1 MTPRTAIIGI
11 GITPFGKFIDRSLR
25 SLSEEAV
32 ANALKDAG
40 ITAADVDRV
49 FFGNGV
55 AGLITGQEMIRGQ
68 VALRYTGLAGK
79 PLINVENACA
89 SGSSAFYLAWQA
101 VESGQADIALAVGA
115 EKLSHVDKTVSS
127 GAFGAAIDLEQPLPL
142 ELNEGSGTV
151 FMDIY
156 AARARKYMDAS
167 GATDEDLAQIVVKSR
182 AGGHVNP
189 IAHFRKETTVEEVLA
204 SRMISKPLTL
214 PMCSSMSDGAAAVVL
229 CSTKMLA
236 RLGVR
241 CPVYVAGSV
250 LVAGMGDNPELPNC
264 AERAGAEVYALSGIG
279 PSEVHVVELHDG
291 AAPGE
296 LMHYEELQLCRPGEG
311 PALLRSGAT
320 RIGGRIPVNPS
331 GGLLSRGHPIGATGI
346 AQLVE
351 LTNQLRG
358 DAGGRQREGAKV
370 ALADNGGGRFG
381 SDSASGVATILCT

>member
-40 ITAADVDRV
+40 IDAADVDRV

-115 EKLSHVDKTVSS
+115 EKLSHVDKKVSS

-156 AARARKYMDAS
+156 AARARKYMEAS

-189 IAHFRKETTVEEVLA
+189 IAQFRKETTVEEVLA
-204 SRMISKPLTL
+204 SRMISKPLTM
-214 PMCSSMSDGAAAVVL
+214 PMCSSMSDGAAVVVL

-236 RLGVR
+236 RLGAR
-241 CPVYVAGSV
+241 RPVYVAGSV

-264 AERAGAEVYALSGIG
+264 AERAAAEVYALSGIG

-296 LMHYEELQLCRPGEG
+296 LMHYEELQLCLPGEG

-358 DAGGRQREGAKV
+358 DAGVRQREGAKV

>member
-156 AARARKYMDAS
+156 AARARKYMEAS
-167 GATDEDLAQIVVKSR
+167 GATDEDLAQV
-182 AGGHVNP
+182 P
-189 IAHFRKETTVEEVLA
+189 
-204 SRMISKPLTL
+204 
-214 PMCSSMSDGAAAVVL
+214 
-229 CSTKMLA
+229 
-236 RLGVR
+236 
-241 CPVYVAGSV
+241 
-250 LVAGMGDNPELPNC
+250 
-264 AERAGAEVYALSGIG
+264 
-279 PSEVHVVELHDG
+279 
-291 AAPGE
+291 
-296 LMHYEELQLCRPGEG
+296 
-311 PALLRSGAT
+311 
-320 RIGGRIPVNPS
+320 
-331 GGLLSRGHPIGATGI
+331 
-346 AQLVE
+346 
-351 LTNQLRG
+351 
-358 DAGGRQREGAKV
+358 
-370 ALADNGGGRFG
+370 
-381 SDSASGVATILCT
+381 